1 MPEVLRCTHIS
12 LLCVQQHPEDRPNM
26 SNVLLMLGSEIEI
39 PEPKQPGF
47 FLGDVTL
54 QSNSPSPQMQF
65 EPSNKI
71 SMTLLEGR

>member
-1 MPEVLRCTHIS
+1 
-12 LLCVQQHPEDRPNM
+12 M

-65 EPSNKI
+65 ESSNKI